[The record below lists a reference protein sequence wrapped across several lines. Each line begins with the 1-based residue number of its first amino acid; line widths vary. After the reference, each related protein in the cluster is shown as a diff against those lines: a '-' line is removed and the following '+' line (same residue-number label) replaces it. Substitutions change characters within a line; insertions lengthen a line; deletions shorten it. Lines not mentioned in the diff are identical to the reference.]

1 MFANVGNLRN
11 ILLRCCRNNMK
22 VFFKH
27 SAVLQVA
34 MAAVNTAENENSS
47 TLEELQSTEKVR
59 EIKMSFI
66 K

>member
-1 MFANVGNLRN
+1 
-11 ILLRCCRNNMK
+11 MK

-34 MAAVNTAENENSS
+34 MAVANTAENENSS